1 MQTKSPS
8 LKRPQIYAVRGG
20 NIWAKVSVHVDKIF
34 KIRIFDEKIKLWRNL
49 ERDLLT
55 CWFRIHVTEP

>member
-20 NIWAKVSVHVDKIF
+20 NIWARMSDHVDLDF
-34 KIRIFDEKIKLWRNL
+34 HV
-49 ERDLLT
+49 RDLWKNYIYMIHEILK
-55 CWFRIHVTEP
+55 FEIHVTEP